1 MKTIKDKQHYRDGMR
16 KCRENKQIKVNN
28 LINEIWGLFPKGLQK
43 CRNECMKDRL
53 VNYGLHE
60 LNLNWHLVGAEDIT
74 DIEIGQRSLGLW
86 YENEHTEV
94 LNNKRMCDF
103 SVKNIDFLQ
112 ACDKL
117 KVDTTEVQSGCMPC
131 SHPQRRQGLCTP
143 IRAKFVIQ
151 LTWGLA
157 CSLLPIKAK
166 KNPSSFHN

>member
-1 MKTIKDKQHYRDGMR
+1 
-16 KCRENKQIKVNN
+16 
-28 LINEIWGLFPKGLQK
+28 
-43 CRNECMKDRL
+43 MKDRL

-151 LTWGLA
+151 LRSSLFLA
-157 CSLLPIKAK
+157 SHQSQKEPRQLPQLKLA
-166 KNPSSFHN
+166 HQL